1 MSMPMPPSS
10 LSAARRTSFGAPAK
24 ANTVAAF
31 NVLKA
36 EYAAALP
43 SRFRRE
49 RMLLGGSADAHYALW
64 HHFYQLR
71 EYARDWDRNDPL
83 VGQLVDRAVGN
94 VLQGGLRLVPQTG
107 VPALDKLLKDLWR
120 EWSEDSTACDSTG
133 RLAFPEIEALV
144 LRHQI
149 LDGDCFA
156 LPLDDGTLQMVEGD
170 LVDSAYDLA
179 GKVIHGVELD
189 ARRRPIAYHFV
200 KEPVHRRFAHASR
213 HPSID
218 GVDKRPAF
226 DEDGD
231 PVVLHVFDPKRF
243 SQSRGVTAF
252 HAIADYLGQIEDVNF
267 ATLLKQQVAAC
278 IALFINRTGDVKLGD
293 RDTETVTSNTET
305 TEAMT
310 PGAILRGRIGEA
322 ITGFSPAI
330 PANEFFQH
338 MSLLL
343 RMVGAQLGLP
353 LELVLLDF
361 SQGNFSSQRMAIEEA
376 RKGAE
381 RVQESL
387 PRRFH
392 RHVYRWK
399 VRGWIA
405 AGLIPAA
412 LAASAGPKLFAHK
425 WNGRGW
431 AYIDPQRDA
440 QADKLRLENM
450 LVSPRDLATERGYD
464 FDEIVSEAVE
474 DNEKAIGAAQE
485 AVARLEAKGVEVSWR
500 EVLGR
505 ATPTGVQGMTADS
518 KPEPPEPK
526 GPPSEAAWSGMVDIE
541 VIQP

>member
-1 MSMPMPPSS
+1 MSRTMPPSS
-10 LSAARRTSFGAPAK
+10 LSLARRNAGTAPAR

-43 SRFRRE
+43 SRFRRT
-49 RMLLGGSADAHYALW
+49 RTNLGGSADAHYALW
-64 HHFYQLR
+64 QHFYTLR

-94 VLQGGLRLVPQTG
+94 ILQGGLRLVPQTG
-107 VPALDKLLKDLWR
+107 DTALDKILKDLWR

-144 LRHQI
+144 LRHMI

-170 LVDSAYDLA
+170 LVDSMYDLA

-189 ARRRPIAYHFV
+189 GRRRPISYWFL
-200 KEPVHRRFAHASR
+200 KEPIQHRFSHASR
-213 HPSID
+213 YPNLD
-218 GVDKRPAF
+218 GIDKRPAF
-226 DEDGD
+226 DEDGE

-278 IALFINRTGDVKLGD
+278 IALFINRVGDVKLGD

-310 PGAILRGRIGEA
+310 PGAVLRGRIGEQ

-338 MSLLL
+338 MTLLL

-361 SQGNFSSQRMAIEEA
+361 SQGNFSSQRMAVEEA

-399 VRGWIA
+399 VREWVATGKINA
-405 AGLIPAA
+405 AQAANPA
-412 LAASAGPKLFAHK
+412 LFAHK

-431 AYIDPQRDA
+431 AYIDPQKDA
-440 QADKLRLENM
+440 TADKMRLENM

-464 FDEIVSEAVE
+464 FDEITAETVE
-474 DNEKAIGAAQE
+474 DNSKAIGMAQKE
-485 AVARLEAKGVEVSWR
+485 AARLSTKDAPISWR

-505 ATPTGVQGMTADS
+505 STPTGMQATAPLPKEDPP
-518 KPEPPEPK
+518 KPAPAK
-526 GPPSEAAWSGMVDIE
+526 ATRFIRVEAV
-541 VIQP
+541 

>member
-1 MSMPMPPSS
+1 MLPPSP
-10 LSAARRTSFGAPAK
+10 LSGRYVGAGPAR

-43 SRFRRE
+43 SRFRRT
-49 RMLLGGSADAHYALW
+49 RTNLGGSADAHYAQW
-64 HHFYQLR
+64 THFYTIR

-94 VLQGGLRLVPQTG
+94 ILQGGLRLVPQTG
-107 VPALDKLLKDLWR
+107 DPALDRILKDLWR
-120 EWSEDSTACDSTG
+120 EYSEDSTGCDSTG
-133 RLAFPEIEALV
+133 RLAFPEVEALA
-144 LRHQI
+144 LRHMF
-149 LDGDCFA
+149 LDGDVFA
-156 LPLDDGTLQMVEGD
+156 LPLDDGTIQMVEGD
-170 LVDSAYDLA
+170 LVDSAYDIG

-189 ARRRPIAYHFV
+189 ARRRPAAYWFL
-200 KEPVHRRFAHASR
+200 KEPAGQRFSHASR
-213 HPSID
+213 YPSID
-218 GVDKRPAF
+218 GFDKRPAF
-226 DEDGD
+226 DEDGE
-231 PVVLHVFDPKRF
+231 PVVLHLFDPKRF
-243 SQSRGVTAF
+243 SQSRGITAF

-278 IALFINRTGDVKLGD
+278 IALFINRVGDVKLGN
-293 RDTETVTSNTET
+293 RDTETITSNTET

-310 PGAILRGRIGEA
+310 PGAILRGRIGEQ
-322 ITGFSPAI
+322 ITAFSPSI
-330 PANEFFQH
+330 PSNEYFEH
-338 MSLLL
+338 MRFLL
-343 RMVGAQLGLP
+343 RITGAQLGLP

-399 VRGWIA
+399 VREWVA
-405 AGLIPAA
+405 AGKIAPQQ
-412 LAASAGPKLFAHK
+412 AGNPRLMAHK

-440 QADKLRLENM
+440 QADKLRMENM

-464 FDEIVSEAVE
+464 FDEIVTETVE
-474 DNEKAIGAAQE
+474 DNEKAIARAQE
-485 AVARLEAKGVEVSWR
+485 AAERLSTDDSPVSWR

-505 ATPTGVQGMTADS
+505 SMPTGMQATAPLPKEDD
-518 KPEPPEPK
+518 PPPAPLK
-526 GPPSEAAWSGMVDIE
+526 ASRMIRVEAT
-541 VIQP
+541 